1 MKKRRRFDDILDECL
16 ERLLTKGETLEQCLQ
31 GYPEQAAELKPL
43 LETALATKRA
53 LAVEASSEFRTR
65 ARYQFHAALQ
75 AMESKRRPFFLDWLP
90 GWATAVA
97 IALAL
102 LLAGSGTVIAAAS
115 SMPDEP
121 LYPVKIASEQVQLA
135 LTPSSLGKAELYANL
150 ADKRVAEIIYVASKG
165 DAKRVELITQRLN
178 NYLARIASLVS
189 AQRGEGEVFMVPPQ
203 TGVKD
208 EAVMSPPGVER
219 GEGSFPKANGRG
231 RLKQLL
237 ARYAINH
244 PAALRAMLKT
254 APESAKPALRRAIA
268 ISEARYQQAL
278 EAVAD

>member
-16 ERLLTKGETLEQCLQ
+16 ERLLTRGETLEQCLQ

-53 LAVEASSEFRTR
+53 LTIETSSEFRTR

-75 AMESKRRPFFLDWLP
+75 AMESKRRPFLDWLP

-102 LLAGSGTVIAAAS
+102 LLAGGGTVIAAAG

-150 ADKRVAEIIYVASKG
+150 ADKRVVEIIYIASKG